1 MDIFKLVGSIFIDN
15 SKANESLSKTEEK
28 AGGVG
33 NKLVSAAEKAG
44 KFALGL
50 GAAAAG
56 GATALYKIA
65 KNASETTDN
74 IDKMSQRLGISRK
87 AYQELDFAL
96 SQSGVDINSFST
108 GTKTLLKNMD
118 AVTEGNKTAIANF
131 SALGVEVT
139 DVNGKMRSQ
148 EEVLFDTI
156 AAFQGMEN
164 SAEKS
169 RLAQE
174 MFGKQGQ
181 EILPLL
187 NSESASI
194 EELREQARDL
204 GLVLSDETIDAGVQL
219 HDTIDQ
225 AKRAFDSVVAQ
236 IGTSVM
242 PLIQRLLDWILE
254 HMPEIQAVMGE
265 VFDFIQKGIE
275 ALEPVIKALSPVIK
289 EVLKV
294 FSEVWNNGIKPILS
308 GIIDFIS
315 GVFTGNWEKAFQ
327 GLGNIVK
334 GVFDGLV
341 GIVKLPINAVIGIV
355 NGFIGGLNKLKIP
368 DWVPFIGGAGV
379 NIPEIPYLA
388 KGGAVIGGGSAVVGE
403 DGAELIDLPRGA
415 TVTPLNDNNNA
426 FAGMEKRL
434 EDMQNALMSLAS
446 SISGYRPQIVL
457 DSGVLVGEI
466 APSMDNALGRL
477 SMRELRGV

>member
-15 SKANESLSKTEEK
+15 SKANESLSKTEGK
-28 AGGVG
+28 AEGVG
-33 NKLVSAAEKAG
+33 NKLVGAAKKAG
-44 KFALGL
+44 EFALGL
-50 GAAAAG
+50 TTAAAAVG
-56 GATALYKIA
+56 GAMVASAKKTAA
-65 KNASETTDN
+65 NADV
-74 IDKMSQRLGISRK
+74 IDKASQRMKIGAES
-87 AYQELDFAL
+87 YQELAHAAELSGVEMSTLEKAAKKLEGTDLNMDQALEQIYSLGTEEERAAKAAELFGDAVAYQMTPMLNASGEEMAAMRQEAQDLGIVMSEDAVKNGAAMNDTFTKVEETMTAL
-96 SQSGVDINSFST
+96 S
-108 GTKTLLKNMD
+108 
-118 AVTEGNKTAIANF
+118 NKI
-131 SALGVEVT
+131 G
-139 DVNGKMRSQ
+139 
-148 EEVLFDTI
+148 
-156 AAFQGMEN
+156 
-164 SAEKS
+164 EK
-169 RLAQE
+169 
-174 MFGKQGQ
+174 
-181 EILPLL
+181 
-187 NSESASI
+187 
-194 EELREQARDL
+194 
-204 GLVLSDETIDAGVQL
+204 
-219 HDTIDQ
+219 
-225 AKRAFDSVVAQ
+225 
-236 IGTSVM
+236 VM
-242 PLIQRLLDWILE
+242 PIVQKMLDWVME
-254 HMPEIQAVMGE
+254 HMPEIQAIVDE
-265 VFDFIQKGIE
+265 AISFIMDLIDQLMPIIE
-275 ALEPVIKALSPVIK
+275 ALSPVIK
-289 EVLKV
+289 GIFDTFK
-294 FSEVWNNGIKPILS
+294 EVWNNGIKPILS